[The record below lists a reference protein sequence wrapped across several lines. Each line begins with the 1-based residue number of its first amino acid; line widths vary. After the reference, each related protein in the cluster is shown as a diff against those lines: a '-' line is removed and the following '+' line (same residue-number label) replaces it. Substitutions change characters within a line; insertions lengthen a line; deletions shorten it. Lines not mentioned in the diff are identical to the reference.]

1 MRGQNISAIRG
12 TLLMVPLIRSMIN
25 HLWFAL
31 LLVIWLFSLI
41 LFLFLSL
48 EIFREYFKAFNNKL
62 NRFATIVIIFKLYEP
77 RFGLNMISIQRAIR
91 VVRIVQLLRH
101 IVAPKVRIIRHN
113 AGFPVIDL
121 RVTGG
126 PMVRLLL
133 VWILQRRWVWPLMCL
148 S

>member
-12 TLLMVPLIRSMIN
+12 TLLMVSLIRSMIN

-48 EIFREYFKAFNNKL
+48 NIFRQYFKAFNNKL
-62 NRFATIVIIFKLYEP
+62 NRFATIVIIFKLYES

-101 IVAPKVRIIRHN
+101 IVAPKVRIIRHS
-113 AGFPVIDL
+113 AGFSVIDL
-121 RVTGG
+121 GVTGG
-126 PMVRLLL
+126 PMIRLLL